1 LLGKTAAIDLKSVAF
16 SRFAVELDT
25 GMVRVTD
32 PASDKEGP
40 AMTVILDGI
49 EYLPASAVAAQL
61 ATTETR
67 ILMLIKQKA
76 LSGQMIEG
84 AWFVT
89 TASLACYDRHAA
101 EPAKAA
107 ECRVSCGGS
116 GCGCH

>member
-1 LLGKTAAIDLKSVAF
+1 LFGKTAAIDMKSVGF
-16 SRFAVELDT
+16 SSFAGEPYT
-25 GMVRVTD
+25 GMVRVIAL
-32 PASDKEGP
+32 ASDKEGP

-76 LSGQMIEG
+76 LAGQMIEG

-107 ECRVSCGGS
+107 ACRVTCGAS